1 MSKYLNDLIK
11 ALQAEAQE
19 HQALLKEQAA
29 PTSRAFHRDT
39 GHLDRLLQRIKT
51 LQELQVSEAKRHR
64 NLLRSAVANSR
75 RRESSRHVSPSQ
87 GNAGLT
93 GNR

>member
-19 HQALLKEQAA
+19 HQVLLEEQPT
-29 PTSRAFHRDT
+29 PTSRFRRDT
-39 GHLDRLLQRIKT
+39 GYLDRLLQRIKT

-75 RRESSRHVSPSQ
+75 RQESSRQSRSQ
-87 GNAGLT
+87 GNGSLAGS
-93 GNR
+93 R

>member
-19 HQALLKEQAA
+19 NQALLKDHTA
-29 PTSRAFHRDT
+29 PTSRGFRRDT

-51 LQELQVSEAKRHR
+51 LQELQASEAKRHHHGF
-64 NLLRSAVANSR
+64 RSAVANSR
-75 RRESSRHVSPSQ
+75 Q
-87 GNAGLT
+87 AL
-93 GNR
+93 